1 VWIRRA
7 LLVGVVLLVG
17 GCTSVVGGQSA
28 PVGSSES
35 TGTQL
40 PARPREVR
48 LDGVDPCSLLTAEQR
63 AELGL
68 DGRPVFDEGPSR
80 LYNGEVPLCAIRG
93 FEPRAILVGVSLVT
107 TAGIEL
113 YTSGDLLVELRPM
126 QVRGFPALLAVETRN
141 ADSCSVIVDVAP
153 GQLLDIQFRDGGRE
167 PPIPQP
173 QLCQDAEVAADAVM
187 ATLLAR

>member
-1 VWIRRA
+1 MAHEHGCKHAEATDTSARGSRDAKDCAEVDTNSRSASYGRLVWIRRA

-35 TGTQL
+35 TGIQL
-40 PARPREVR
+40 PPRPREVR

-68 DGRPVFDEGPSR
+68 DRPPVFDLGPSR

-93 FEPRAILVGVSLVT
+93 FEPRAILV
-107 TAGIEL
+107 
-113 YTSGDLLVELRPM
+113 
-126 QVRGFPALLAVETRN
+126 
-141 ADSCSVIVDVAP
+141 
-153 GQLLDIQFRDGGRE
+153 
-167 PPIPQP
+167 
-173 QLCQDAEVAADAVM
+173 
-187 ATLLAR
+187 